1 MLSRE
6 ECIKLANNNK
16 DTPTEEVLQDIEDTR
31 REIVDL
37 QTRQRIVQKIYR
49 QNSGFDSRIEER
61 EDFITKLNWILEG
74 RKILRDKED

>member
-37 QTRQRIVQKIYR
+37 QTRQRICQKIYR
-49 QNSGFDSRIEER
+49 QHSGFDSRIEER
-61 EDFITKLNWILEG
+61 EDFITKLN
-74 RKILRDKED
+74 